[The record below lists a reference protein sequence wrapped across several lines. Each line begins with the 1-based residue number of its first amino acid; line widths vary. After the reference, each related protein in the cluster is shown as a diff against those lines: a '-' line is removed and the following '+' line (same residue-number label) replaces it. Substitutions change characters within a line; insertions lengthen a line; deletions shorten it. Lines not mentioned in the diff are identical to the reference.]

1 MRMFLLQ
8 VKQLSDFDPET
19 LNWVEIYQKPLVV
32 QELKKP
38 SKKMQKQWAEAL
50 NVDQQQQQHAD
61 SSRANGANEEN
72 ENTEIDASA
81 ADSAD
86 SDLLEGAAYLLEDA
100 EEHGEVDFA
109 ADGDST
115 DGQNKGC
122 IMGSND
128 NEEETLLKAAVAVM
142 GKVPKHEDDDQDAET
157 AMWIADQ
164 EGCLDGVEEEE
175 MRLLRQAANS
185 SKRESGTGT
194 GTGGQVS
201 TLFTETEELADEIKS
216 DQNLLPEEA
225 AIEAAL
231 NHHTVMGL
239 VTPKKSDEPDIGGHL
254 AYQGMCALFLF
265 VMFVRLMCFEL
276 FCNCFVAL
284 DVVI

>member
-8 VKQLSDFDPET
+8 VKQLSDFDPGT

-50 NVDQQQQQHAD
+50 NVDQQQQQ
-61 SSRANGANEEN
+61 GANEEN

-81 ADSAD
+81 AD

-115 DGQNKGC
+115 DGQNKGA
-122 IMGSND
+122 ND

-142 GKVPKHEDDDQDAET
+142 GKVPKQQDDDEDAET

-164 EGCLDGVEEEE
+164 EGCLEGVEEEE

-239 VTPKKSDEPDIGGHL
+239 VTPNKSDEPDIGGHL

-265 VMFVRLMCFEL
+265 VMFVRPMCFEL

>member
-1 MRMFLLQ
+1 M
-8 VKQLSDFDPET
+8 
-19 LNWVEIYQKPLVV
+19 

-38 SKKMQKQWAEAL
+38 SKKMQKQWEEAL
-50 NVDQQQQQHAD
+50 NVDQQRQQDAD
-61 SSRANGANEEN
+61 SGRANGANEETEN

-81 ADSAD
+81 AD

-122 IMGSND
+122 VMSSND
-128 NEEETLLKAAVAVM
+128 NDEETIVKAAVAVM
-142 GKVPKHEDDDQDAET
+142 GKVPKHEDNEDAET
-157 AMWIADQ
+157 AKWISDQ
-164 EGCLDGVEEEE
+164 EECLEGVEEEE
-175 MRLLRQAANS
+175 MRLLRQASNS

-194 GTGGQVS
+194 GAAKVS
-201 TLFTETEELADEIKS
+201 TLFTETEELAEEIKS

-239 VTPKKSDEPDIGGHL
+239 VTPDKSDESDIGGHL
-254 AYQGMCALFLF
+254 A
-265 VMFVRLMCFEL
+265 
-276 FCNCFVAL
+276 
-284 DVVI
+284 